1 MARNSEKAMTAL
13 ARWRRMKEEEEGSA
27 KKTERR
33 PFLTS
38 ECDNVQKAERWRHQ
52 GIREISKS
60 VTAIQNA
67 GLGEFRIRDLNDH
80 INKLLR
86 EKKHWE
92 DRIKELGG
100 KHYKGGARMLDRE
113 GKEVPGNRGYKYFG
127 AARDLPG
134 VRELFDTEVAPTGRK
149 TRAELMKEV
158 DAQYYGFRDDD
169 DGLLVPLEVVA
180 EREAINKAIEEYK

>member
-1 MARNSEKAMTAL
+1 MR
-13 ARWRRMKEEEEGSA
+13 GSD
-27 KKTERR
+27 
-33 PFLTS
+33 LHS
-38 ECDNVQKAERWRHQ
+38 QV
-52 GIREISKS
+52 IRDISKS

-92 DRIKELGG
+92 NRLRELGG
-100 KHYKGGARMLDRE
+100 KSYSSKGAKMLDRE

-134 VRELFDTEVAPTGRK
+134 VRELFESDAP
-149 TRAELMKEV
+149 KEV
-158 DAQYYGFRDDD
+158 RTQKEITPNDLISRNVNMSQICFQQDRKS
-169 DGLLVPLEVVA
+169 VV
-180 EREAINKAIEEYK
+180 

>member
-1 MARNSEKAMTAL
+1 MR
-13 ARWRRMKEEEEGSA
+13 GSD
-27 KKTERR
+27 
-33 PFLTS
+33 LHS
-38 ECDNVQKAERWRHQ
+38 QV
-52 GIREISKS
+52 IRDISKS

-92 DRIKELGG
+92 NRLRELGG
-100 KHYKGGARMLDRE
+100 KSYSSKGAKMLDRE

-134 VRELFDTEVAPTGRK
+134 VRELFESDAP
-149 TRAELMKEV
+149 KEV
-158 DAQYYGFRDDD
+158 RTQKEITPNDLISRNVNMSQICFQQGHIKSLR
-169 DGLLVPLEVVA
+169 
-180 EREAINKAIEEYK
+180 

>member
-1 MARNSEKAMTAL
+1 MR
-13 ARWRRMKEEEEGSA
+13 GSD
-27 KKTERR
+27 
-33 PFLTS
+33 LHS
-38 ECDNVQKAERWRHQ
+38 QV
-52 GIREISKS
+52 IRDISKS

-92 DRIKELGG
+92 NRLRELGG
-100 KHYKGGARMLDRE
+100 KSYSSKGAKMLDRE

-134 VRELFDTEVAPTGRK
+134 VRELFESDAP
-149 TRAELMKEV
+149 KEV
-158 DAQYYGFRDDD
+158 RTQKEITPNDLISRNVNMSQICVQQGHMESLR
-169 DGLLVPLEVVA
+169 
-180 EREAINKAIEEYK
+180 

>member
-1 MARNSEKAMTAL
+1 MRGFDLHSQ
-13 ARWRRMKEEEEGSA
+13 
-27 KKTERR
+27 
-33 PFLTS
+33 
-38 ECDNVQKAERWRHQ
+38 V
-52 GIREISKS
+52 IRDISKS

-92 DRIKELGG
+92 NRLRELGG
-100 KHYKGGARMLDRE
+100 KSYSSKGAKMLDRE

-134 VRELFDTEVAPTGRK
+134 VRELFESDAP
-149 TRAELMKEV
+149 KEV
-158 DAQYYGFRDDD
+158 RTQKEITPNDLISRNVNMSQICFQQGH
-169 DGLLVPLEVVA
+169 
-180 EREAINKAIEEYK
+180 IESLR

>member
-1 MARNSEKAMTAL
+1 MEAAGIQTLKIMFLSSEL
-13 ARWRRMKEEEEGSA
+13 YF
-27 KKTERR
+27 KT
-33 PFLTS
+33 
-38 ECDNVQKAERWRHQ
+38 
-52 GIREISKS
+52 IRDISKS

-92 DRIKELGG
+92 NRIRELGG
-100 KHYKGGARMLDRE
+100 KSYSSKGAKMLDRE

-134 VRELFDTEVAPTGRK
+134 VRELFESDAPVNTKK
-149 TRAELMKEV
+149 TRAELMKDV

-169 DGLLVPLEVVA
+169 DGLLVPLELKA
-180 EREAINKAIEEYK
+180 EKEAIGESVTC